1 MHSYAGKPVGA
12 FPSEM
17 KAAMR
22 IQCALA
28 ALLVALASPGYAT
41 DKCVHPPGEPP
52 VCSMQPS
59 EEPIPGLERIADCKL
74 VERSHGLP
82 GEGRLCSAVAYR
94 VVATVTVYRKSVP
107 GALSIDAWWALADP
121 AGTPDQFRADYVM
134 CAKWAAE
141 AKTTCRLKP
150 GIVVAV
156 GYGQSLS
163 CPEGIVRAS
172 AMPQLFLPGGPGEWA
187 ASVDCDDVD
196 NGAKPSTTEPHLAQ
210 SGEDR

>member
-1 MHSYAGKPVGA
+1 MHSYAGKPIVA
-12 FPSEM
+12 LHSEI
-17 KAAMR
+17 KAAVR
-22 IQCALA
+22 SRCALA
-28 ALLVALASPGYAT
+28 GLLVALASPVHAT
-41 DKCVHPPGEPP
+41 DECVRPLGEPP
-52 VCSMQPS
+52 VCSMRPS
-59 EEPIPGLERIADCKL
+59 EQPIPGLERIADCKL

-82 GEGRLCSAVAYR
+82 GHGRLCSAVAYR
-94 VVATVTVYRKSVP
+94 VVASVTVYRKSAP

-121 AGTPDQFRADYVM
+121 DGTPDQFRADYVM

-172 AMPQLFLPGGPGEWA
+172 AMPQLFLPGDPGEWA

-196 NGAKPSTTEPHLAQ
+196 KGARPSATEPHLVEA
-210 SGEDR
+210 SEDR